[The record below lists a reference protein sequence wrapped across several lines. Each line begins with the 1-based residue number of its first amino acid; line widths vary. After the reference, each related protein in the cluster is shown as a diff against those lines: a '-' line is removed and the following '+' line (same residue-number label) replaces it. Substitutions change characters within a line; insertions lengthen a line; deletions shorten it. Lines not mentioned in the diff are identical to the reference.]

1 MYKEHRLRNLMELY
15 KGFLWGVG
23 FALATGLIYSVLIS
37 TLGASIEYGYKNR
50 LKEVSSRQL
59 SLLAE
64 SLGLEIARTS
74 IGSKEITFAI
84 KHMNLKDSSFVHDTY
99 KISLSIFNKS
109 GEFISK
115 CESDFPNEKS
125 TDEYIYTVVECP
137 IIFGDAEDFD
147 HAKISIKR
155 V

>member
-1 MYKEHRLRNLMELY
+1 MELY

-37 TLGASIEYGYKNR
+37 TLGASVEYGYKNR
-50 LKEVSSRQL
+50 LNEVSSKQL
-59 SLLAE
+59 GLLAD
-64 SLGLEIARTS
+64 SLGLEIAKTS
-74 IGSKEITFAI
+74 IGTERVIFAV
-84 KHMNLKDSSFVHDTY
+84 KHMNLNDSAFVHDTY

-109 GEFISK
+109 GDFISK

-137 IIFGDAEDFD
+137 MIFGVPGDFG
-147 HAKISIKR
+147 HAKIAIKR